1 MEEDF
6 ISVNDVRKITDTANA
21 QQKEKKKAE
30 VKATDLYKKI
40 ESEIYAV
47 ANKGQHTLKVYPK
60 GLLEDEMQELW
71 DNTDITVIPA
81 KNKTFTDEDA
91 EILNSFAEYG
101 GFSVGL
107 QSVSMLYKD
116 NVSMDNIQ
124 YITIRW

>member
-1 MEEDF
+1 MEEEF
-6 ISVNDVRKITDTANA
+6 ISVDDVRKITDTANA

-30 VKATDLYKKI
+30 IKATDLYKKI

-47 ANKGQHTLKVYPK
+47 ANKGQHAFKVYPN

-71 DNTDITVIPA
+71 DNTDTTVIPA
-81 KNKTFTDEDA
+81 ENKTFTDEDA

-107 QSVSMLYKD
+107 QSVPMLYKD
-116 NVSMDNIQ
+116 NISMDNIQ